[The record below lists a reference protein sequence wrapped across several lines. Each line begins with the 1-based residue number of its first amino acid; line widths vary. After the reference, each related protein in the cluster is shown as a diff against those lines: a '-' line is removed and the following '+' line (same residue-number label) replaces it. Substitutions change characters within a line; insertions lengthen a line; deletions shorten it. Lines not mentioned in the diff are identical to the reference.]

1 MSTSSFGT
9 PIIDSIAS
17 GRQLAPV
24 LMNNIVQRIQL
35 SDGKGVTEKF
45 SGNVFTDE
53 IRIIRIK
60 PLTQKGRT
68 LGSATNGKHY
78 DSSGATGEQP
88 TTDHYGIRLRH
99 KVDRPVSVP
108 QSSMDM
114 IPLDLLNGTVQVL
127 EQTVSNAVNAS
138 TLATQLA
145 AALNYEYNSGVPLED
160 HKVEV
165 TLGTD
170 SIVDAVIDMNAILD
184 DGDTANGIHIF
195 PYENRVLQ
203 LRPSAKKYLKRGLD
217 YVYQVNNWKGQ
228 DMLKIGAIDPET
240 VPNNHVDGYQG
251 EIDMVDLFITPSAIF
266 TLAEEWLG
274 LSAGGLDEVY
284 GLMSASQATGRGIA
298 FTNAVQVIPEYRG
311 QGVRYLPNYRWG
323 LEVFFPKG
331 LVLLAKAAMTSVGTG
346 SLSAVA
352 PDSRA

>member
-17 GRQLAPV
+17 GRQLAQV

-60 PLTQKGRT
+60 PLVQKGRT
-68 LGSATNGKHY
+68 LAASTNGAHYATN
-78 DSSGATGEQP
+78 GATGEQP

-99 KVDRPVSVP
+99 KVDVPVSVP

-114 IPLDLLNGTVQVL
+114 IPLDLLNGTVKVL
-127 EQTVSNAVNAS
+127 EQTVANAVNAS

-160 HKVEV
+160 HKIEV

-170 SIVDAVIDMNAILD
+170 SIVDAIIDMNAILD
-184 DGDTANGIHIF
+184 DGDTANGIHTF
-195 PYENRVLQ
+195 PLETRVLQ
-203 LRPSAKKYLKRGLD
+203 MRPSAKKYLKRGLD

-228 DMLKIGAIDPET
+228 DMLKVGALDPVN
-240 VPNNHVDGYQG
+240 VPNTHVDGYQG
-251 EIDMVDLFITPSAIF
+251 EVDMVDLFLTPSAIW

-274 LSAGGLDEVY
+274 LTAADLDDVY
-284 GLMSASQATGRGIA
+284 GLMSASEATGRGIA

-323 LEVFFPKG
+323 LEVFFDKG
-331 LVLLAKAAMTSVGTG
+331 LVLLAKAALVSIGTG
-346 SLSAVA
+346 SLTAIA
-352 PDSRA
+352 PDSR

>member
-1 MSTSSFGT
+1 MSTSNFGV

-24 LMNNIVQRIQL
+24 IMNNVVQRIQL
-35 SDGKGVTEKF
+35 SNGRGVTEKF
-45 SGNVFTDE
+45 SQNVMTDE

-68 LGSATNGKHY
+68 LGSATNGLHY

-88 TTDHYGIRLRH
+88 TTAHYGIRLRH
-99 KVDRPVSVP
+99 KFDRPLSVP
-108 QSSMDM
+108 RSSMDM
-114 IPLDLLNGTVQVL
+114 IPLDLLNGEREVL
-127 EQTVSNAVNAS
+127 EQGIAKAVNAS

-145 AALNYEYNSGVPLED
+145 AALNYEYNAGVPLED

-165 TLGTD
+165 TLGT
-170 SIVDAVIDMNAILD
+170 SIITDAIVDMNAILD
-184 DGDTANGIHIF
+184 DGDTTNGIDIF

-203 LRPSAKKYLKRGLD
+203 LRPSVKKYLKKGLD
-217 YVYQVNNWKGQ
+217 YVYAVGNWKGQ
-228 DMLKIGAIDPET
+228 DMYRIGAIDPEV

-251 EIDMVDLFITPSAIF
+251 DVDGVSLFVTSNPIW

-274 LSAGGLDEVY
+274 LTAGGLADVY
-284 GLMSASQATGRGIA
+284 GLMSASQGTGRGLA

-311 QGVRYLPNYRWG
+311 QGVRMLPNYRWG
-323 LEVFFPKG
+323 LEVFFAKS
-331 LVLLAKAAMTSVGTG
+331 LVLLAKTAMVSIGTG
-346 SLSAVA
+346 TLSAIA